1 MRLILSYSLLKTAE
15 VRQPYQK
22 NERNSTKYRK
32 FQNRISVPFCLHI
45 YTRTAGSPR
54 TVCLYFLAMKDK
66 NIIVIGSGKHV
77 QYPDGPSFQNGS
89 IKGIGIFSAELK
101 DTGEQFRDGGPVE
114 LIAPIAI
121 VKSGIDCLKEA
132 IADLEQM
139 PSETVRLRIAD
150 YIIKPDPIQGLP
162 FSKELVKMML
172 QTQVE
177 LYQKQL
183 EQLNEELKN
192 YDYWKKRTHNS

>member
-1 MRLILSYSLLKTAE
+1 ME
-15 VRQPYQK
+15 
-22 NERNSTKYRK
+22 
-32 FQNRISVPFCLHI
+32 QN
-45 YTRTAGSPR
+45 
-54 TVCLYFLAMKDK
+54 KDGLVK
-66 NIIVIGSGKHV
+66 IGSLGRI
-77 QYPDGPSFQNGS
+77 QP
-89 IKGIGIFSAELK
+89 IL
-101 DTGEQFRDGGPVE
+101 DGGPVE

-121 VKSGIDCLKEA
+121 VKRGIECLKEA

-139 PSETVRLRIAD
+139 PSENVRLRIVD

-183 EQLNEELKN
+183 EELNSELERVKILIQ
-192 YDYWKKRTHNS
+192 RT